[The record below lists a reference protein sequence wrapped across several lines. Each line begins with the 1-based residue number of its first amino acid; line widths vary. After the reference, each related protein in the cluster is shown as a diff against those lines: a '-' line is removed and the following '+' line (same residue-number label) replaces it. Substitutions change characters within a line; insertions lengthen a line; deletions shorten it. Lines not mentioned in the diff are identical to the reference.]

1 MPKKENPNEHPKK
14 PPVSVQ
20 DALKQPYYEEKN
32 WQTKMLSQKIYRP
45 ADDGKPDFYG
55 KVKGVTTFSDKGFF
69 KTVFSGGDD
78 MVAEMQAIKKKE
90 AEDWKAKVVV
100 KNTHFTVNTVIP
112 KSE

>member
-1 MPKKENPNEHPKK
+1 
-14 PPVSVQ
+14 
-20 DALKQPYYEEKN
+20 
-32 WQTKMLSQKIYRP
+32 MLSQKIYRP